1 MPRPPILTLSDIA
14 LTFGGKPLFEDV
26 SLAVHLG
33 ERLALVGR
41 NGSGKSTL
49 LKVIGGLVQPD
60 AGTRFLRPGESV
72 SYMEQDPDLAEYSSL
87 RAFAAD
93 RLEPREEYK
102 IEMVAEGLNLNLD
115 ADPARA
121 SGGERRRA
129 ALVRLLASEP
139 DLMLLDEPT
148 NHLDIDAIAW
158 LEEYLRATK
167 AVFILISHDRA
178 FLRALTRSILWIDRG
193 DLRWLDKGFEAFED
207 WRDEV
212 WAQEDLAS
220 HKLKRLIRDEARWAV
235 EGISGRRKRNMGR
248 VRRLGELREEKA
260 SHIKRQGTAKLAFE
274 AGSKSGRLI
283 VEAEG
288 VGKAFGDRIIVRGLD
303 VKVMRGERLALVG
316 PNGAGKT
323 TILNILIGREKPEE
337 GWIRTGHGIN
347 PVVFD
352 QTRSALEGEKSL
364 WETLTEHPDLNVSGR
379 SDQVMVRGKPR
390 HVIGYLKDFLFDE
403 KQARGP
409 VKALSG
415 GEKAR
420 LLLARLM
427 ARDSNLLI
435 LDEPTNDLD
444 VETLDLLQEL
454 ISNYDGTVI
463 LVSHDRDFLD
473 RTATTTLHLPGD
485 GRATAYA
492 GGWSDLAA
500 QGAKLASEIR
510 MKPVGK
516 MYEKRM
522 APAAAVESAPKVNL
536 VKLKALEEEMEN
548 LTDEI
553 AKLEGLLADPDLFTR
568 EPAKFEKATAA
579 LLARQERL
587 GEVEEEWLEGSG

>member
-1 MPRPPILTLSDIA
+1 M
-14 LTFGGKPLFEDV
+14 
-26 SLAVHLG
+26 
-33 ERLALVGR
+33 
-41 NGSGKSTL
+41 
-49 LKVIGGLVQPD
+49 
-60 AGTRFLRPGESV
+60 
-72 SYMEQDPDLAEYSSL
+72 
-87 RAFAAD
+87 
-93 RLEPREEYK
+93 
-102 IEMVAEGLNLNLD
+102 
-115 ADPARA
+115 
-121 SGGERRRA
+121 
-129 ALVRLLASEP
+129 
-139 DLMLLDEPT
+139 LDEPT
-148 NHLDIDAIAW
+148 NHLDIDAIDW
-158 LEEYLRATK
+158 LEEHLKATK
-167 AVFILISHDRA
+167 AAFILISHDRA

-193 DLRWLDKGFEAFED
+193 ELRRLDKGFEAFED

-220 HKLKRLIRDEARWAV
+220 HKLKRLIKDEARWAV

-260 SHIKRQGTAKLAFE
+260 NHIKRQGTAALAFE

-288 VGKAFGDRIIVRGLD
+288 VGKAFGERMIVRGLD

-323 TILNILIGREKPEE
+323 TLLNILIGNEKPDE
-337 GWIRTGHGIN
+337 GRIRTGHGIN
-347 PVVFD
+347 SVVFD
-352 QTRSALEGEKSL
+352 QTRSALEGDTSL
-364 WETLTEHPDLNVSGR
+364 WEMLTEDPDLGVSGR

-454 ISNYDGTVI
+454 VSDYDGTVI

-473 RTATTTLHLPGD
+473 RTATTMLHLPGD
-485 GRATAYA
+485 GTATAYA

-500 QGAKLASEIR
+500 QGAKLASEPG

-516 MYEKRM
+516 AYEKRM
-522 APAAAVESAPKVNL
+522 APAAAAAPAPKVNP
-536 VKLKALEEEMEN
+536 VKLKALEAEMEK
-548 LTDEI
+548 LAGEI
-553 AKLEGLLADPDLFTR
+553 AKLEGLLADPELFTR
-568 EPAKFEKATAA
+568 EPAKFEKATAT
-579 LLARQERL
+579 LLARQDRL
-587 GEVEEEWLEGSG
+587 GDVEEEWLEGSG